1 MIFQS
6 LLDLELTRPLLVAM
20 SSIST
25 QVVVDDD
32 LMEYEVKRNSTD
44 VGLFS
49 KRARKAYDTPP
60 MFQVIHD
67 CPRPRSE
74 SLCVTKTSPA
84 TLAQPVEPE
93 VFIESSSKQFPGFN
107 TCPPR

>member
-1 MIFQS
+1 
-6 LLDLELTRPLLVAM
+6 M

-25 QVVVDDD
+25 QIVLDDG
-32 LMEYEVKRNSTD
+32 LMEYELQNTGN
-44 VGLFS
+44 GLFS

-74 SLCVTKTSPA
+74 NLCVTKTAAASSI
-84 TLAQPVEPE
+84 LAQPVEPE
-93 VFIESSSKQFPGFN
+93 VFIESSSKQFPGF
-107 TCPPR
+107 